1 MRSQEINKRLIY
13 YAQPLPPQ
21 PVLDEDGYET
31 GEMDYS
37 ATTKPKPCRINVTPA
52 MGEIVTRQFGN
63 LEEYDKILVTASTDL
78 DIKEDTVLW
87 VDDLDTNKPYDYIV
101 KKVARGITTTSY
113 AIRKVNVNE

>member
-21 PVLDEDGYET
+21 PVLDENGYET

-37 ATTKPKPCRINVTPA
+37 ATTEPKPCRINVTPA
-52 MGEIVTRQFGN
+52 MGEIATRQFGN
-63 LEEYDKILVTASTDL
+63 LEEYDKILITASTNL

-87 VDDLDTNKPYDYIV
+87 VDNLDTDKPYDYIV

-113 AIRKVNVNE
+113 AIRKVNLND